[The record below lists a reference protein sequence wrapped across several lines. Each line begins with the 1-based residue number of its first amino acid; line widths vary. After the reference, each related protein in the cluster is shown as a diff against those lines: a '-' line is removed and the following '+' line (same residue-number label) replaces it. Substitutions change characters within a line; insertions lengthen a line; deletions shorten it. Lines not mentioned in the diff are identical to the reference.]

1 MQQRILDGFIQGLL
15 DPRFQGLIGE
25 FYSIRARLTIQTDG
39 KLLGHMQTLLRT
51 LSTILEDQYSL
62 QQMQSAAGDTLT
74 PPLLPDIDVPEVLS
88 CMDGLHDLISGPAFS
103 DTAAVLFILCG
114 KLKLQSGV
122 TPNDAADILSR
133 LDEFL
138 NVIGLRDVS
147 ILQV

>member
-1 MQQRILDGFIQGLL
+1 
-15 DPRFQGLIGE
+15 
-25 FYSIRARLTIQTDG
+25 
-39 KLLGHMQTLLRT
+39 
-51 LSTILEDQYSL
+51 
-62 QQMQSAAGDTLT
+62 
-74 PPLLPDIDVPEVLS
+74 
-88 CMDGLHDLISGPAFS
+88 MDGLHDLISGPAFS

>member
-62 QQMQSAAGDTLT
+62 QQM
-74 PPLLPDIDVPEVLS
+74 
-88 CMDGLHDLISGPAFS
+88 
-103 DTAAVLFILCG
+103 
-114 KLKLQSGV
+114 
-122 TPNDAADILSR
+122 
-133 LDEFL
+133 
-138 NVIGLRDVS
+138 
-147 ILQV
+147 